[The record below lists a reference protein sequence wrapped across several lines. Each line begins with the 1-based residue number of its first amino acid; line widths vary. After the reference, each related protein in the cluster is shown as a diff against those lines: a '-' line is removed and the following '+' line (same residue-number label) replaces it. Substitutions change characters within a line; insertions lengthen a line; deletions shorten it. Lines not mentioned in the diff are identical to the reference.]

1 MAWSAAVC
9 AQSCAQPA
17 NEIEIGL
24 AQWKPDA
31 FEKEMS
37 NALLVIAVLFAVSGM
52 FSMVVAE
59 SKGHSQAP
67 WFFAGFF
74 FGPIGLIAASGLGDK
89 RMSRTLRR
97 IAESQNV
104 RDLPALEFEPKE

>member
-1 MAWSAAVC
+1 MWAVTPRER
-9 AQSCAQPA
+9 ARKKG
-17 NEIEIGL
+17 IEIGL
-24 AQWKPDA
+24 AQWKPDE
-31 FEKEMS
+31 FEKDMT